1 MSENFEPDETTNL
14 KNDEGIKVE
23 VSEEPPLSVKIRS
36 VRWSFLFY
44 FQNGRAY
51 YWQNTLMTK
60 NYYFLEEILDSKKFN
75 LLFRPL
81 ICLVTFWARLL
92 GSVRRYLCTNV
103 HFNMTYKFYR
113 IRYDIMTNK
122 CCGHRLVF
130 QPWVCGFE

>member
-1 MSENFEPDETTNL
+1 MIIFILFSKRSSLLLTKHPDDKKL
-14 KNDEGIKVE
+14 
-23 VSEEPPLSVKIRS
+23 L
-36 VRWSFLFY
+36 
-44 FQNGRAY
+44 
-51 YWQNTLMTK
+51 
-60 NYYFLEEILDSKKFN
+60 FLEEILDSKKFN

-130 QPWVCGFE
+130 QP